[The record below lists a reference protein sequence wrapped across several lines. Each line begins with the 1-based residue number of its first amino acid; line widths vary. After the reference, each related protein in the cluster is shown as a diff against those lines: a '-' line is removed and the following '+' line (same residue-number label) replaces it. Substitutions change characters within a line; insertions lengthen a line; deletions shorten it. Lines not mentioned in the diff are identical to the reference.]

1 MEDRREIQ
9 QVQYNISNTSYAASA
24 HLTPAEQRA
33 WWQDDEPAESSALM
47 MALHGEATCS
57 PPSSQYMGLAGW
69 NQMGT
74 AQPQPTTCCISQV
87 MAHNCSYKDPCKMMQ

>member
-74 AQPQPTTCCISQV
+74 ATAHDVLHLSSDGSQLQLQGS
-87 MAHNCSYKDPCKMMQ
+87 M